1 MCIRLQEVKKKSRYE
16 FARALLIDYGAG
28 RRNILLVVLLLLL
41 LASCRARYPFFSCA
55 LLLRVHALVHWP
67 VTWTNGRTGQ
77 DASVIYDGNPT
88 KKEHEDEAKKTKEEE
103 EAGRTNAN
111 VNMHTISLRLKP

>member
-1 MCIRLQEVKKKSRYE
+1 MSSTLSLSLLCVAAAC
-16 FARALLIDYGAG
+16 ARTGA
-28 RRNILLVVLLLLL
+28 
-41 LASCRARYPFFSCA
+41 LASDLDER
-55 LLLRVHALVHWP
+55 
-67 VTWTNGRTGQ
+67 TDGRTGQ

-88 KKEHEDEAKKTKEEE
+88 KNEHENEAKKMKEEEE